1 MSMPSFWFSRL
12 FGGKQSSL
20 FVLISFSHTCMACYF
35 WTQDPLILYF
45 QQMNDRRLVLYFLIA
60 SPPCLIPTV
69 WQLLLLPNIPSSV
82 EMFGYSDH
90 RVITVDINVAVH
102 GGHWDTSRIYPCED
116 TGINKHTIAH
126 AAPVYQMPNF
136 SAAHC
141 IPTGLHNTV
150 WNLWVIWNSS
160 QMIPLTFALTLTR
173 LLPVPWLAHFW
184 WAFQHVYSL
193 PAGTAQHSLGWPWCI
208 THPSYKNLTF
218 TKPLTMLEMSIKLKF
233 WNIMIKFQF
242 WNDF

>member
-1 MSMPSFWFSRL
+1 MHGMLFLNSGPPDLVFSADEWQKIG
-12 FGGKQSSL
+12 F
-20 FVLISFSHTCMACYF
+20 I
-35 WTQDPLILYF
+35 
-45 QQMNDRRLVLYFLIA
+45 FLIA

-116 TGINKHTIAH
+116 TYWNQQAH
-126 AAPVYQMPNF
+126 DSTCSSSVSDAKLF
-136 SAAHC
+136 SC
-141 IPTGLHNTV
+141 TLHPYWFTQHSV

-173 LLPVPWLAHFW
+173 LLPVPWLAHFGSCCFW

-193 PAGTAQHSLGWPWCI
+193 PAGTAQQSLGWPWCI

-218 TKPLTMLEMSIKLKF
+218 TKPLTMLETSIKLKF

>member
-1 MSMPSFWFSRL
+1 MERKYLTPLLEQHAIILVLKAFWWETVKF
-12 FGGKQSSL
+12 
-20 FVLISFSHTCMACYF
+20 ICIN
-35 WTQDPLILYF
+35 LILSYMHGMLF
-45 QQMNDRRLVLYFLIA
+45 LNSGPPDLVFSADEWQKIGFIFLIA

-141 IPTGLHNTV
+141 IPTGLHNTLSETCE
-150 WNLWVIWNSS
+150 WSGILHRWY
-160 QMIPLTFALTLTR
+160 R
-173 LLPVPWLAHFW
+173 
-184 WAFQHVYSL
+184 
-193 PAGTAQHSLGWPWCI
+193 
-208 THPSYKNLTF
+208 
-218 TKPLTMLEMSIKLKF
+218 
-233 WNIMIKFQF
+233 
-242 WNDF
+242 